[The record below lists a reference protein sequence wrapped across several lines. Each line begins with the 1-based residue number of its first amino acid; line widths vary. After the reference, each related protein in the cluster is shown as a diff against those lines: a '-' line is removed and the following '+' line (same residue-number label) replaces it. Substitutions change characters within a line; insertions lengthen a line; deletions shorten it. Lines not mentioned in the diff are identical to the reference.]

1 MAPMITLYIL
11 GGCVAAA
18 VLLFIVMIVLS
29 ALRPPQLPELSVD
42 APPLERFMRALTPA
56 PIAAPGMQPAYARTA
71 AVPPRTR
78 PPSPPPATIKQPA
91 PPAAA
96 AQPQVLPPV
105 VAPPSA
111 IKPVVAPP
119 SAIKP
124 VVVPTSAIKPVVAL
138 PPVVKPAAPP
148 VVAQAPAPSP
158 AATRPAS
165 AAPAARAPRPPVA
178 FTRPPYAAPAAFAR
192 PVYPARRGRKLLR
205 GFVGLLLKTTL
216 VAGTVVAYPA
226 LIDPLCDDY
235 VWFGADAAAVIREH
249 AREANVVLA
258 DLIYTAL
265 GH

>member
-56 PIAAPGMQPAYARTA
+56 PIAGAPGMQPAYARAA

-78 PPSPPPATIKQPA
+78 PPSPPPAAIKQPA

-96 AQPQVLPPV
+96 VQPQVQPPV
-105 VAPPSA
+105 VAPPSV
-111 IKPVVAPP
+111 IQPVIAPP
-119 SAIKP
+119 
-124 VVVPTSAIKPVVAL
+124 SAIKPVVAL
-138 PPVVKPAAPP
+138 PPVVKPAPP
-148 VVAQAPAPSP
+148 VVAQAPATRPAPSH

-205 GFVGLLLKTTL
+205 GFAALLLTTTL